1 MTERDDMVELVMSV
15 NNQLQETTL
24 QGVVLR
30 NLLVVMSNSLSV
42 EQRTRI
48 KQQMRQIHHVPDN
61 LDNPSDKEM
70 LVKTRHNVEIILEM
84 IR

>member
-30 NLLVVMSNSLSV
+30 NLLVVMCNSLSV
-42 EQRTRI
+42 EQRTSI

-61 LDNPSDKEM
+61 LDNPGDKEM
-70 LVKTRHNVEIILEM
+70 LVKTRRNAEIILEM